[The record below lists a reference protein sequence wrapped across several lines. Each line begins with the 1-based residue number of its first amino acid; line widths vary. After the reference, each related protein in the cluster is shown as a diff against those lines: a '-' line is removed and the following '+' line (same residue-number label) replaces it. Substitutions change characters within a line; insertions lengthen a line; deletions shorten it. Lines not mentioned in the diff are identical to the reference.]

1 MDKTI
6 EIIENVKKSY
16 KPNLIRIYLNCEK
29 TTASYSEAIKISK
42 NDLNVFKNLLN
53 KNKLSEI
60 KIFTENFS
68 INEEKDSYKDKDGL
82 IKYKT
87 IGFTFNQSLRLD
99 IDFDSDLLGLLLDLI
114 SKSNIGYTLSLSF
127 DLKDKETYQEELYL
141 EALKK
146 AKNRAEISAET
157 LGVKL
162 KELVNVEHENL
173 IQSSNRVMPLRAAR
187 NDDFSLNANDIVL
200 MDRVK
205 TVYSFE

>member
-6 EIIENVKKSY
+6 EIIENIKKTY
-16 KPNLIRIYLNCEK
+16 KPDLIRIYLNCEK
-29 TTASYSEAIKISK
+29 RTASYSEAIKISK
-42 NDLNVFKNLLN
+42 NDLAVFKNLLN

-60 KIFTENFS
+60 EILTENFS
-68 INEEKDSYKDKDGL
+68 IDEEKDSYKDKDGL

-87 IGFTFNQSLRLD
+87 IGFVFNQSLRLD
-99 IDFDSDLLGLLLDLI
+99 IDFKSDLLGLLLDLI

-127 DLKDKETYQEELYL
+127 DLKNKDAYQEKLFI

-146 AKNRAEISAET
+146 AKNRAEIGTET

-162 KELVNVEHENL
+162 KELVNVEHENS
-173 IQSSNRVMPLRAAR
+173 IQTSNRVVTLRAAR

-200 MDRVK
+200 LDRVK
-205 TVYSFE
+205 IIYSLE

>member
-29 TTASYSEAIKISK
+29 RTTSYSEAIKISK

-68 INEEKDSYKDKDGL
+68 INEEKDSYKDKEGL

-127 DLKDKETYQEELYL
+127 DLKDKETYQEELFL

-162 KELVNVEHENL
+162 KELINVEHENS
-173 IQSSNRVMPLRAAR
+173 IQSSNRIMPLRSAR

-205 TVYSFE
+205 IVYSFE